1 MLALILENRVLILT
15 VMLGVSEA
23 LALIPSLSANGI
35 LDGIIK
41 VLKALRGSPQA

>member
-1 MLALILENRVLILT
+1 MLAHLIENRVLILS
-15 VMLGVSEA
+15 VLLGLSEA

-41 VLKALRGSPQA
+41 LLKALKGSPQA